1 MARPEGL
8 VLRVIAY
15 LPALL
20 RAIIIAPDRA
30 VSKLVRTPLVQ
41 MLCPERL
48 GGVEVRRVLK
58 V

>member
-20 RAIIIAPDRA
+20 KAIIIVPDLQA
-30 VSKLVRTPLVQ
+30 
-41 MLCPERL
+41 
-48 GGVEVRRVLK
+48 
-58 V
+58 